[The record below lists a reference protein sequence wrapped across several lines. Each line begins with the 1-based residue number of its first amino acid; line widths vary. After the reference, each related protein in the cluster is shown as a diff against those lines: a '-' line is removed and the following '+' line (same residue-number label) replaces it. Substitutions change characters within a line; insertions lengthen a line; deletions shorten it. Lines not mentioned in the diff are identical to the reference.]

1 MEKQTLAMLGR
12 WRPVRSVVVAILLAG
27 LLGIVPYLAQP
38 QYQTEVATALEQI
51 LQPICLAG
59 VVSSIKN
66 RAGVYGGRSV
76 EPMNLPAGHFVLDH
90 GYGAHPPDEYYVI
103 ESRNPK
109 VHGRCC
115 ALVRRVSV

>member
-1 MEKQTLAMLGR
+1 MKGTAGKEFDRLALRIDLEDIG
-12 WRPVRSVVVAILLAG
+12 LADLSFG
-27 LLGIVPYLAQP
+27 ANF
-38 QYQTEVATALEQI
+38 LEPLRLSEI

-76 EPMNLPAGHFVLDH
+76 EPINLPAGHFVLDH
-90 GYGAHPPDEYYVI
+90 GYGAHPPDEYYAI